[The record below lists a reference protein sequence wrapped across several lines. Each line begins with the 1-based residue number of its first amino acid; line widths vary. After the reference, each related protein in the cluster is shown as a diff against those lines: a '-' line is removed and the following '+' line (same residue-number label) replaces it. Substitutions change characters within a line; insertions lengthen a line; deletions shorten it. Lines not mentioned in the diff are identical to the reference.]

1 MNLTNGS
8 NSTVYSTLLFVVPN
22 PDQGFAEN
30 VLFTLCSL
38 FLISVALSSNL
49 FIVASL
55 LKKSPITA
63 SHHLVINLCFADIV
77 KCLLFF
83 VIFNAPVLCGSWR
96 LGTWPCK
103 TLPGLYFGVLTISV
117 CILSFLAHD
126 RYNAIARPLTHNMQT
141 IAKTYGKL
149 ACYWMIIVGGFV
161 GTTVTPFQVHI
172 FEGEVR
178 CSHLI
183 PRTGSPSSN
192 MMQGLF
198 VQFLFGFLFT
208 HLEFLFYYVKI
219 RRLLRANSKRFSENN
234 AAATSQRIER
244 NKRATNT
251 VLASVLAYDFIM
263 APSIVLVMVGTAY
276 ADFAELSVLRE
287 WGQLWLLLYGCV
299 NPMLFIWRNGE
310 LKSALKSFVK
320 KMRK

>member
-1 MNLTNGS
+1 M
-8 NSTVYSTLLFVVPN
+8 
-22 PDQGFAEN
+22 
-30 VLFTLCSL
+30 FTLCAL
-38 FLISVALSSNL
+38 FLIAVALSSNL
-49 FIVASL
+49 FIVVSL

-63 SHHLVINLCFADIV
+63 SHHLIINLCFADIA

-83 VIFNAPVLCGSWR
+83 VIFNVPVLCGSWQ

-103 TLPGLYFGVLTISV
+103 ILPGLFFAVLQVSV
-117 CILSFLAHD
+117 SILSFLAHD
-126 RYNAIARPLTHNMQT
+126 RYNAIAHPLTHSQT
-141 IAKTYGKL
+141 IAKTYAKL
-149 ACYWMIIVGGFV
+149 ACYWMIHVAAFV
-161 GTTVTPFQVHI
+161 GSTVTPFQVHV
-172 FEGEVR
+172 FEGEAR

-198 VQFLFGFLFT
+198 LQFFFQSIAT

-251 VLASVLAYDFIM
+251 VLASVLAYDFVTG
-263 APSIVLVMVGTAY
+263 PSIVLVMVGIAY

-299 NPMLFIWRNGE
+299 NPILFIWRNVE